1 MLSETRSVFVM
12 RNKGIMFGSRGFT
25 LVELLVVIS
34 IIALLMAVLLPG
46 LSAARRQAKNVKD
59 MANLRQWGVMLTMF
73 AQDNDGKLMV
83 GWNGGEMWTASLM
96 KYYKGSDNICLC
108 PMASTVFRS
117 SFPPNFHFKGTD
129 TVDQT
134 FMAWGK
140 FGVNG
145 YPTNAAYGEKD
156 GMYGS
161 YGINGWAYDPLD
173 IGVPGTYN
181 IQAAN
186 PDLRPYYWR
195 NINVKNADKIPL
207 FSDCMYDGAEP
218 DSDYKPPLIKGTEL
232 NVSSGSDMSVY
243 CIDRHQGGI
252 NMTFMDGSVRKVGL
266 KELWRLKWHR
276 KFNTGIN
283 HPVSF
288 WPQWMQGFQEY
299 PPVSIP
305 NQ

>member
-1 MLSETRSVFVM
+1 M
-12 RNKGIMFGSRGFT
+12 RNKGVVFVSRGFT

-34 IIALLMAVLLPG
+34 IIALLMAILLPG

-83 GWNGGEMWTASLM
+83 GWNGGQMWAATLM
-96 KYYKGSDNICLC
+96 KYYKGSDDICLC

-117 SFPPNFHFKGTD
+117 SFPPNYHFKGTD
-129 TVDQT
+129 SVDQT

-140 FGVNG
+140 FNVNG
-145 YPTNAAYGEKD
+145 YPINTAYGEQT

-173 IGVPGTYN
+173 NGLMVNGVQTTYS
-181 IQAAN
+181 IPTAN
-186 PDLRPYYWR
+186 RPNYWR
-195 NINVKNADKIPL
+195 TINVPHADRVPL
-207 FSDCMYDGAEP
+207 FSDCMYDGGEP
-218 DSDYKPPLIKGTEL
+218 QPSYPPSPIKGTEL
-232 NVSSGSDMSVY
+232 NASVPTSDMSIY

-252 NMTFMDGSVRKVGL
+252 NMTFMDESVRKVGL

-276 KFNTGIN
+276 TFNTSAII
-283 HPVSF
+283 PSTF
-288 WPQWMQGFQEY
+288 WTPWMQGLQDY
-299 PPVSIP
+299 PPI
-305 NQ
+305 

>member
-1 MLSETRSVFVM
+1 M
-12 RNKGIMFGSRGFT
+12 RNKGVMFRSRGFT

-34 IIALLMAVLLPG
+34 IIALLMAILLPG

-59 MANLRQWGVMLTMF
+59 MMNLRQWGVMLTMF

-83 GWNGGEMWTASLM
+83 GWNGGQMWTAALM

-117 SFPPNFHFKGTD
+117 SFPPSFHFKGTD

-140 FGVNG
+140 LNVNG
-145 YPTNAAYGEKD
+145 YLMHSEYGEKD

-173 IGVPGTYN
+173 NGLWVNGVQTTYAIDSGN
-181 IQAAN
+181 
-186 PDLRPYYWR
+186 RPNYWR

-207 FSDCMYDGAEP
+207 FGDCMYDGGEP
-218 DSDYKPPLIKGTEL
+218 DQGDKPSPFKGTEL
-232 NVSSGSDMSVY
+232 NVTTGSDMSIY
-243 CIDRHQGGI
+243 CVDRHQGGI
-252 NMTFMDGSVRKVGL
+252 NMTFMDESVRKVGL

-283 HPVSF
+283 HPPTF
-288 WPQWMQGFQEY
+288 WPDWMKGLQDY

>member
-1 MLSETRSVFVM
+1 M
-12 RNKGIMFGSRGFT
+12 RNKDIMFRSRGFT

-46 LSAARRQAKNVKD
+46 LAAARRQAKNVKD
-59 MANLRQWGVMLTMF
+59 MMNLRQWGVMLTMF
-73 AQDNDGKLMV
+73 AQDRDGKLMV

-117 SFPPNFHFKGTD
+117 SFPPNYHFRGTD
-129 TVDQT
+129 NADQT
-134 FMAWGK
+134 FIAWGK
-140 FGVNG
+140 YGVNG

-161 YGINGWAYDPLD
+161 YGINGWVYDALD
-173 IGVPGTYN
+173 AGVPGTYSTTGP
-181 IQAAN
+181 
-186 PDLRPYYWR
+186 PDTRPNYWR
-195 NINVKNADKIPL
+195 TINVKNADKIPL
-207 FSDCMYDGAEP
+207 FGDCMYDGGTPEA
-218 DSDYKPPLIKGTEL
+218 SDPPSQFKGTEL
-232 NVSSGSDMSVY
+232 NAASGTDTSIY
-243 CIDRHQGGI
+243 CIDRHQGGT

-276 KFNTGIN
+276 KFNTN
-283 HPVSF
+283 VSHPSTF
-288 WPQWMQGFQEY
+288 WPQWMQGLQDY

>member
-1 MLSETRSVFVM
+1 M
-12 RNKGIMFGSRGFT
+12 RNKGVMFRSRGFT

-34 IIALLMAVLLPG
+34 IIALLMAILLPG

-59 MANLRQWGVMLTMF
+59 MANLHQWSVMLTMF

-96 KYYKGSDNICLC
+96 KYYKGSDDICLC

-117 SFPPNFHFKGTD
+117 NFPPNFHFVGTD

-145 YPTNAAYGEKD
+145 YPITAAYGEKA

-173 IGVPGTYN
+173 NGLLVNGAQTTYAIPTGN
-181 IQAAN
+181 SPATDQ
-186 PDLRPYYWR
+186 RTFYWR
-195 NINVKNADKIPL
+195 NINVKNASTVPL
-207 FSDCMYDGAEP
+207 FGDCMYDGSTP
-218 DSDYKPPLIKGTEL
+218 DQGDKPSQFKGVEL
-232 NVSSGSDMSVY
+232 SGSNMSDY

-252 NMTFMDGSVRKVGL
+252 NMTFMDESVRKVGL

-276 KFNTGIN
+276 KFNTGLN
-283 HPVSF
+283 HPATF
-288 WPQWMQGFQEY
+288 WPQWMQGLQDY
-299 PPVSIP
+299 PPVSVP